1 MWINVPVGVDKSKSN
16 SHTSRVKDEPWSPPI
31 VQVGEETV
39 AYLLCWERH
48 EGDGSWHAWVTWI
61 RIQAGRPSRHVV
73 SVRAASVRPLEQPG
87 AYRQVPR
94 WVRGNDGVI
103 RLWAAPLHERPL
115 DVVAADL
122 RGPVVLKRVTRSL
135 GDPSCAVQ

>member
-1 MWINVPVGVDKSKSN
+1 MRINILVSVDKSKLN
-16 SHTSRVKDEPWSPPI
+16 SHTGRASDEPWSPPI

-61 RIQAGRPSRHVV
+61 RTQAGQPHRHVV

-103 RLWAAPLHERPL
+103 RLWAAPLHERPP
-115 DVVAADL
+115 DVVAAAPP
-122 RGPVVLKRVTRSL
+122 GPVVVKLVTLSL
-135 GDPSCAVQ
+135 SDPSCAV